1 MSDFKS
7 DLEIARE
14 AKLQPIDVIGT
25 QVGLLPA
32 EIEPYGR
39 YMAKASLDAIERLD
53 DAPRARYVVVT
64 AITPTPLGEGKTV
77 NTIGLSLGLGKLGH
91 KVVTCIRQPS
101 MGPLFGIKGGAAGG
115 GYSQVVPME
124 QFNLH
129 LTGDIHAVQAAHNLI
144 AAHIDTS
151 ILLKNRYA
159 FDPTRVAWRRVSDVN
174 DRVLREI
181 ILGLGGPKN
190 GVPRRSGFDIAVASE
205 LMAILGLS
213 DGLLDMRKRIG
224 RVILGYTADGKAI
237 TAEDTHC
244 AGAATVI
251 MREAIKPTL
260 MQTMEGTACFVHAGP
275 FANIAH
281 GNSSIVADRLAT
293 RMADYVLTE
302 AGFGADIGCEK
313 FFNIKCRAS
322 GIKPDAALL
331 VATVRALKAH
341 SGRFNIIPGK
351 PLDPG
356 LLTENLDAL
365 AAGMPN
371 LVKQIENVRAHGV
384 PVVVAINKFPTDT
397 QAEFDAIKAAALAAG
412 ASGCEVSE
420 VFMKGGEGGR
430 AIAQAI
436 EKACDEDSEFQ
447 FLYPLEAPVREKIE
461 TIATRMYGA
470 DGVDFSERAS
480 ADIDRYE
487 ALGYGNLPICMA
499 KTHLSLSHDPA
510 LKGRPTG
517 FRLPV
522 REVRLAA
529 GAGFLYPLCG
539 TMMTMPGLGSSPA
552 LEQVDI
558 DETGQV
564 VGLF

>member
-1 MSDFKS
+1 MKT

-14 AKLQPIDVIGT
+14 ATLQPIQDIGAAA
-25 QVGLLPA
+25 GLLPE
-32 EIEPYGR
+32 EIEPHGH
-39 YMAKASLDAIERLD
+39 YMAKISLDAIARLKD
-53 DAPRARYVVVT
+53 RPRGRYIVVS

-77 NTIGLSLGLGKLGH
+77 HTIGLSLALGRLGR

-124 QFNLH
+124 SFNLH

-151 ILLKNRYA
+151 ILLKNRFG
-159 FDPTRVAWRRVSDVN
+159 FDPEQISWRRVTDTN

-190 GVPRRSGFDIAVASE
+190 GIPRRSGYDITVASE
-205 LMAILGLS
+205 LMAILGLAT
-213 DGLLDMRKRIG
+213 DIHDMRARIG
-224 RVILGYTADGKAI
+224 RVILGYTPDGQAI

-260 MQTMEGTACFVHAGP
+260 MQTMEGTPCFVHAGP

-281 GNSSIVADRLAT
+281 GNSSIVADQIGIRLGE
-293 RMADYVLTE
+293 YVVTE
-302 AGFGADIGCEK
+302 AGFGADIGAEK
-313 FFNIKCRAS
+313 FFNIKCRTS
-322 GIKPDAALL
+322 GITPNAALL
-331 VATVRALKAH
+331 VCTVRALKSH
-341 SGRFNIIPGK
+341 SGRFRIVPGK

-356 LLTENLDAL
+356 LIEENLDAL
-365 AAGMPN
+365 SAGMPN
-371 LVKQIENVRAHGV
+371 LLKQIENVKAHGI
-384 PVVVAINKFPTDT
+384 PVVVAINRFPTDT
-397 QAEFDAIKAAALAAG
+397 EAEYDLIRKAALAGG
-412 ASGCEVSE
+412 AHACEVSE
-420 VFMKGGEGGR
+420 VFSKGGAGGL
-430 AIAQAI
+430 AIAEAI
-436 EKACDEDSEFQ
+436 ESACEAGSSFHH
-447 FLYPLEAPVREKIE
+447 LYPLDAPVRTKIE
-461 TIATRMYGA
+461 TIAMRMYGA
-470 DGVDFSERAS
+470 DGVDFAPEAERE
-480 ADIDRYE
+480 IDRYE
-487 ALGYGNLPICMA
+487 ALGYGGLPICMA
-499 KTHLSLSHDPA
+499 KTHLSLSHDPD

-522 REVRLAA
+522 RSVRLAA

-552 LEQVDI
+552 LEQVDL
-558 DETGQV
+558 DASGQV